1 MIRALLVAVCLAV
14 FPYQGSSRILET
26 GNVNDYEVEYP
37 QEVSALTKGGVENAQ
52 SETKYE
58 DTVPYEF
65 QLNREPGV
73 LHLKKKKFC
82 LKNFCFTFSRKKP
95 RAKQ

>member
-1 MIRALLVAVCLAV
+1 MIRALLVAVFLAV
-14 FPYQGSSRILET
+14 FPYQASSIILESR
-26 GNVNDYEVEYP
+26 NENDYEVVYP
-37 QEVSALTKGGVENAQ
+37 QEVGELLKGVPDAQ
-52 SETKYE
+52 PETKYE

-73 LHLKKKKFC
+73 LHLKKKRFC